1 MLNDEICK
9 LRDELNL
16 KIEQGCN
23 YSVIYELSLKLDKL
37 IAKYY
42 ESTPIRK
49 NS

>member
-16 KIEQGCN
+16 KIEKGCD
-23 YSVIYELSLKLDKL
+23 YSFIYELSLKLDKL

-42 ESTPIRK
+42 ESIPIRK